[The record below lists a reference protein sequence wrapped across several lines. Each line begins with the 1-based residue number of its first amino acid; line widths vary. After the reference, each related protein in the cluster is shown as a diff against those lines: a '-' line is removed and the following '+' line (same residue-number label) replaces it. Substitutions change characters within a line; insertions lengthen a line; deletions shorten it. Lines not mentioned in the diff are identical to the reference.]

1 MPTRRN
7 RYGHLLS
14 PVKFRNTVFK
24 NRLISTNSLPHFLQ
38 GPEPYPSEAII
49 THLANR
55 AKNGAAIVT
64 VSGISARIGL
74 PEMPPPPGHRDYG
87 DIPHFPRFNLYDP
100 KCQNYFAQLVDAV
113 HYYGAKASMSFAF
126 LIVPGYDVCEVPERN
141 LKAYTPEM
149 LDKMLDDFVEQA
161 AICKSLGFDMGSIHM
176 AYRLL
181 FPARFL
187 SPLTNHR
194 TDEFGGSLENRAKI
208 PLELF
213 RRIKEKVGQDFLL
226 EAVMSAEEE
235 PGGYTF
241 EEACE
246 FLKMA
251 EGLIDIVQ
259 VRMPNAND
267 SHPTGFMKEATP
279 TLKYAEGFKK
289 LGLNMIIAPVGGFQ
303 DLDEAEEAI
312 ASGKADMIAAA
323 RAWICDFDYGR
334 KMAEGR
340 GEDVVPCIRCNK
352 CHVIAKDYPYLSAC
366 SVNPAFGIEH
376 MLHRFVAPPRQAKK
390 IAIIGGGPA
399 GMEAA
404 LIANERGHRVVIFE
418 KNGSLGGMLIP
429 GSQPDFKWPLKK
441 FKDYLVKQVK
451 KAGIEVR
458 LNTFATPEMIER
470 EEFDVVI
477 GAVGTEPILPP
488 IEGIENKN
496 VLTAIEVLNNPLLVS
511 GKVVVVGGGEVGVET
526 GLYLAKTGH
535 ETMVLEM
542 TAVLA
547 KEALRPHYYEVLEL
561 EMEKTEGFKAI
572 TNAQVTRISPD
583 SVTYVDAEGKQQIV
597 PADTVVIA
605 VGVKP
610 LFDLALSFYDS
621 AKEFYMIGDC
631 HQPGSLMTALRSA
644 FAVASN
650 I

>member
-1 MPTRRN
+1 M
-7 RYGHLLS
+7 
-14 PVKFRNTVFK
+14 
-24 NRLISTNSLPHFLQ
+24 PHFLQ
-38 GPEPYPSEAII
+38 GPEPYPSDAII
-49 THLANR
+49 NHLANR

-64 VSGISARIGL
+64 VSGISARIGI
-74 PEMPPPPGHRDYG
+74 PEMLPPPEMDYG
-87 DIPHFPRFNLYDP
+87 DVPHFPRYNLYDP
-100 KCQNYFAQLVDAV
+100 KCQNYFAHLADAI
-113 HYYGAKASMSFAF
+113 HYYGAKAAMSFAF
-126 LIVPGYDVCEVPERN
+126 LIVPGYDVCEIPEKN
-141 LKAYTPEM
+141 IKAYTPELIDQM
-149 LDKMLDDFVEQA
+149 IDDFVEQA
-161 AICKSLGFDMGSIHM
+161 AISKSLGYDMGSVHM

-187 SPLTNHR
+187 SPLTNKR
-194 TDEFGGSLENRAKI
+194 ADEFGGSLENRARVA
-208 PLELF
+208 LEIF
-213 RRIKEKVGQDFLL
+213 RRIKEKVGKDFLL

-259 VRMPNAND
+259 VRMPNGMD

-303 DLDEAEEAI
+303 DLDAAEEAI

-376 MLHRFVAPPRQAKK
+376 VLHRAVTPPRQAKK
-390 IAIIGGGPA
+390 IAVVGGGPA

-404 LIANERGHRVVIFE
+404 LIANERGHKVVIFE
-418 KNGSLGGMLIP
+418 KSDRLGGMLIP
-429 GSQPDFKWPLKK
+429 GSQPEFKWPLKQY
-441 FKDYLVKQVK
+441 KDYLAQQVK

-458 LNTFATPEMIER
+458 LKTAATPEMIE
-470 EEFDVVI
+470 EENFDAVI
-477 GAVGTEPILPP
+477 VAVGSEPLLPA
-488 IEGIENKN
+488 IEGIKNKN
-496 VLTAIEVLNNPLLVS
+496 VITALEVLNEPALAT

-526 GLYLAKTGH
+526 GLYLARAGH
-535 ETMVLEM
+535 EVTVLEM
-542 TAVLA
+542 TEVLA
-547 KEALRPHYYEVLEL
+547 GEARRPHYYEALEE
-561 EMEKTEGFKAI
+561 EMQKTEGFKAI
-572 TNAQVTRISPD
+572 TNARVTQITPE
-583 SVTYVDAEGKQQIV
+583 SVKYVDAGGNEQVI

-605 VGVKP
+605 AGTKP
-610 LFDLALSFYDS
+610 LTDLALSFYDS
-621 AKEFYMIGDC
+621 AKEFYMVGDC
-631 HQPGSLMTALRSA
+631 YKAGSLMTALRSA